1 MKNRQNRTCP
11 LANYQIQ
18 LNKTQK
24 GGFRQMMTKDYKIKI
39 AKLVDDINDEKL
51 LKFIYN
57 IISSFKKKWGY

>member
-1 MKNRQNRTCP
+1 
-11 LANYQIQ
+11 
-18 LNKTQK
+18 
-24 GGFRQMMTKDYKIKI
+24 MMAKDYKIKI